1 MSKKFKYIF
10 PVFALLFLACDSDDD
25 GFYNTVYVQSQ
36 ELMTI
41 ENPSATYNVGDVIQ
55 VSANIPRLLDEPG
68 MAEPLDLRETSHAD
82 SFQFSFLVEKQNAN
96 GEWELFDVT
105 DDYVPGTEGTAYVNY
120 YVQGILDFDAV
131 ADSYLYNGGV
141 RFDEPGTYR
150 LNFSNNTN
158 YFDKVYFQSNSENN
172 NIVIDI
178 FSASANLNNVGVFQF
193 TVN

>member
-82 SFQFSFLVEKQNAN
+82 NFQFSFLVEKQNAN

-105 DDYVPGTEGTAYVNY
+105 DDYVPGTEGTANVNY